1 MSCFV
6 EVRYKCN
13 ETVVIVA
20 LRNRQELRN
29 TIHSF
34 FRYAACEN
42 HTQETSFQNQIDKC
56 KRGDYILPL
65 VECTYLRVTQQE
77 PNAASTL
84 YRIGFHFKM
93 CYPVLLI
100 IRTPAHNAPQNT
112 LYLSVDIFST
122 KVLIEDII
130 FTSPTGDN
138 TTFYWWSSDPR
149 ESLAACRAKG
159 LPSFLSYSKT
169 QSIDPA
175 PGIEPATSRYAVKR
189 SSCCRFIRYM

>member
-1 MSCFV
+1 M
-6 EVRYKCN
+6 K
-13 ETVVIVA
+13 
-20 LRNRQELRN
+20 
-29 TIHSF
+29 
-34 FRYAACEN
+34 
-42 HTQETSFQNQIDKC
+42 
-56 KRGDYILPL
+56 
-65 VECTYLRVTQQE
+65 
-77 PNAASTL
+77 
-84 YRIGFHFKM
+84 

-122 KVLIEDII
+122 KVLIGDII
-130 FTSPTGDN
+130 FTSSTGDN

-189 SSCCRFIRYM
+189 SSCCGLSSVTIHFFFRKRSLPFLILYNKLQ